1 MTYRELLSEGENILK
16 NSNIQDYKTDAF
28 YLLEYVFNMNRSSF
42 FLKGNESIEDNQ
54 TGKIKE
60 YFDKI
65 DIRKNHTPLQHI
77 TNCQEFMGLSFYVDE
92 NVLIPRQDTE
102 ILVEKAIEICNG
114 IDIGN
119 TDGNKVR
126 VLDMCTGSG
135 CIAVSL
141 AKLCKNT
148 MVTAVDL
155 SDKALEVAVIN
166 AKNNE
171 ADINFKESDLFTSL
185 SETLFDIIV
194 SNPPYIKTGDIE
206 NLMEE
211 VKFNEPFMAL
221 DGSEDGLKFYRRIT
235 EESVKYLR
243 AGGYLVYEIGYDQ
256 AVEVRAIMESNGF
269 DDIEIIKDLAGL
281 DRVVCGRLDNGGNR
295 RCLIN

>member
-28 YLLEYVFNMNRSSF
+28 YLLEYVFKMNRSSF

-102 ILVEKAIEICNG
+102 ILVEKAIKICNG
-114 IDIGN
+114 IVIGN

-235 EESVKYLR
+235 EESVKYLS